1 MIKFTEIKCLYP
13 TFEDS
18 HVMVVDQTRQL
29 MKQEDYEDF
38 KLNFAINFKCEKGY
52 KLVGSENAV
61 CKKKGKFVFGN
72 DKPPHCEG

>member
-1 MIKFTEIKCLYP
+1 
-13 TFEDS
+13 
-18 HVMVVDQTRQL
+18 

-61 CKKKGKFVFGN
+61 CKKEGKFVYGN
-72 DKPPHCEG
+72 DEPPYCEG